1 MASRLVNAM
10 FVLAVFV
17 QIAVYGATKIRTEG
31 ALLESWQQWFGLPY
45 AVIFLVL
52 QIWYCLAF
60 EHPRGL
66 VHLRRT
72 WIGAAVFYIL
82 LMVMR
87 PSQVDLGSFI
97 VLVTGLSAMILWA
110 GYHSGKI

>member
-1 MASRLVNAM
+1 MAPPKS
-10 FVLAVFV
+10 
-17 QIAVYGATKIRTEG
+17 GTHG

-60 EHPRGL
+60 EHRRGL

-72 WIGAAVFYIL
+72 WIGGAVLYLIL
-82 LMVMR
+82 MMIQGQ
-87 PSQVDLGSFI
+87 SQVDLGRLI
-97 VLVTGLSAMILWA
+97 VLLTGLGAMILWA
-110 GYHSGKI
+110 GYHSKKI